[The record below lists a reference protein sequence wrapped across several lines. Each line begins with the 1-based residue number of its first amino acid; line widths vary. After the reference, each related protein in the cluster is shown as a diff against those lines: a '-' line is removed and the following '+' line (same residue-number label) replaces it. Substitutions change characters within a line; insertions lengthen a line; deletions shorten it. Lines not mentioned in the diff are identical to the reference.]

1 MQKNK
6 LIIFAVFC
14 SGVLALAGCESIDSG
29 TKKGAGLGA
38 LAGAAIG
45 GIVGHQDGH
54 GWEGALIGG
63 AAGATAGGV
72 IGHQVGKDD
81 AGTPSSGDEYLTVVE
96 IVDLAKNGTPDDV
109 IISEID
115 RTQSI
120 YELSAETID
129 YLKNNGVSNAVVDH
143 MLATSP

>member
-1 MQKNK
+1 MKQKA
-6 LIIFAVFC
+6 LIYTLLVVFC
-14 SGVLALAGCESIDSG
+14 GMSVGCESIGSG
-29 TKKGAGLGA
+29 TKKGAGIGA

-72 IGHQVGKDD
+72 IGHQMDKND
-81 AGTPSSGDEYLTVVE
+81 APASDNADYLTVVE
-96 IVDLAKNGTPDDV
+96 VVDMAKSGAPDDV

-115 RTQSI
+115 RTKST

-129 YLKNNGVSNAVVDH
+129 YLRTNGVSNKVIDH
-143 MLATSP
+143 MLATAQ